1 MNGPNSMLVTTLGT
15 LDSTLLILVGVICL
29 VLIAIAF
36 FRRAVWRS
44 ATARDLTREQ
54 RARLRE
60 QREVCR
66 TMDEL
71 LAQLEE
77 ASRRISAQVETQF
90 ERLRAA
96 IRDADERINR
106 LERGGAV
113 RRAATPPPSPP
124 PRSPEEF
131 KPGLP
136 TAPPA
141 APAATPAPPTVTRAV
156 VSAVVPT
163 APPTAAAPPSPTPA
177 DEKRQRIYEL
187 ADAGTSL
194 VTIADVLRI
203 PVGEVELILSIRT
216 FTNT

>member
-1 MNGPNSMLVTTLGT
+1 MLVTTLGT

-29 VLIAIAF
+29 ALIAIAF
-36 FRRAVWRS
+36 FRRAAWRS

-71 LAQLEE
+71 LVQLEE
-77 ASRRISAQVETQF
+77 ASRRISAQADTQF

-106 LERGGAV
+106 LSHAGPV
-113 RRAATPPPSPP
+113 RQSTAPPPAQPP
-124 PRSPEEF
+124 PRPLEEF

-141 APAATPAPPTVTRAV
+141 APAAAPAPPTVTRAV
-156 VSAVVPT
+156 VSAVVP
-163 APPTAAAPPSPTPA
+163 AAPPAAVSSPPPTPA
-177 DEKRQRIYEL
+177 DERRQRIYEL

-194 VTIADVLRI
+194 VTIADVLQI
-203 PVGEVELILSIRT
+203 PVGEVELNLSLRT

>member
-1 MNGPNSMLVTTLGT
+1 MNGPNGMRMTTLGT

-29 VLIAIAF
+29 VLIAVAL

-71 LAQLEE
+71 LVQLEE
-77 ASRRISAQVETQF
+77 ASRRISAQVDTQF

-106 LERGGAV
+106 LERGRPV
-113 RRAATPPPSPP
+113 HRPAAPPPSQPV
-124 PRSPEEF
+124 EEF
-131 KPGLP
+131 RPGLPAPPP

-141 APAATPAPPTVTRAV
+141 APAPAAVTRAA

-163 APPTAAAPPSPTPA
+163 APPAAATPPPPTPA
-177 DEKRQRIYEL
+177 DERRQRIYEL
-187 ADAGTSL
+187 ADAGMSL
-194 VTIADVLRI
+194 VTIADVLQI
-203 PVGEVELILSIRT
+203 PVGEVELILSLRT

>member
-1 MNGPNSMLVTTLGT
+1 MLVTTLGT

-29 VLIAIAF
+29 ALIAIAF
-36 FRRAVWRS
+36 FRRAAWRS

-71 LAQLEE
+71 LVQLEE
-77 ASRRISAQVETQF
+77 ASRRISAQADTQF

-106 LERGGAV
+106 LSHAGPV
-113 RRAATPPPSPP
+113 RQSTAPPPAQPP
-124 PRSPEEF
+124 PRPLEEF

-136 TAPPA
+136 TAPTAPPA
-141 APAATPAPPTVTRAV
+141 APAAAPAPPPVTRAV
-156 VSAVVPT
+156 VSAVVP
-163 APPTAAAPPSPTPA
+163 AAPPAAVSSPPPTPA
-177 DEKRQRIYEL
+177 DERRQRICEL

-194 VTIADVLRI
+194 VTIADVLQI
-203 PVGEVELILSIRT
+203 PVGEVELILSLRS